1 MKKDVLNVYQFE
13 QYVLT
18 RCERHSFHECLRCEA
33 FPTKYVE
40 TKMLNKVW
48 GAC

>member
-18 RCERHSFHECLRCEA
+18 GRERHPFHGCLRCEA
-33 FPTKYVE
+33 FPIKYIE
-40 TKMLNKVW
+40 TKMLNMP
-48 GAC
+48 